1 MSGIQA
7 PPNTPNV
14 FVAEIPPEPPV
25 LDLGDAAL
33 QKHIEKTIRKW
44 LETGVRSEI
53 K

>member
-7 PPNTPNV
+7 PPNTPDV

-25 LDLGDAAL
+25 LDLGDAVL
-33 QKHIEKTIRKW
+33 QKHIENTIRKW
-44 LETGVRSEI
+44 LEIGVHSEN